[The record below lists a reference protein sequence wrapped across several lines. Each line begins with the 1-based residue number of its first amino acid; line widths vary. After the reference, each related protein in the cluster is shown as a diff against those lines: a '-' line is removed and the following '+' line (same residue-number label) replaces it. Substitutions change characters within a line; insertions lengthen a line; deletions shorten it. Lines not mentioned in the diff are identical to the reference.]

1 MTEGSEPKR
10 RLLMKPH
17 NFSAPVTALR
27 SRLQESM
34 GSYRSIGRGLLVCVT
49 IALAT
54 TFIADHYGGP
64 TLLYALLFGMS
75 LHFLSEESRCRE
87 GIDFAGRTVL
97 RLGVTLLGTRMT
109 LAQVGDLGL
118 GPVLTVIGSVA
129 LVIALGALLARVLG
143 LPRDLGLLTGGA
155 VAICG
160 ASAALALS
168 AVMPRH
174 ETSERNTILTV
185 VGVTTLSTMAMVI
198 YPLIVGALKL
208 ADAQAGIF
216 LGGTIHDVAQVVG
229 AGYMISDQTGDIST
243 LVKLVRV
250 AMLVPTV
257 MVFMWL
263 FRASRQEAGTTA
275 KVPLLPG
282 FLVGFVVLVVI
293 NSLGLIPETMNEG
306 MSTLSRWCLVTAIA
320 ALGIKTSFQ
329 KLAVVGW
336 RPVVLMVLET
346 LLLLSVVLGAVIL
359 GGLGL

>member
-1 MTEGSEPKR
+1 
-10 RLLMKPH
+10 MKPQIF
-17 NFSAPVTALR
+17 NMSTAEWR
-27 SRLQESM
+27 SRLILRL
-34 GSYRSIGRGLLVCVT
+34 GSFRAIGRGLLVCIT

-75 LHFLSEESRCRE
+75 LHFLSEEGRCRE
-87 GIDFAGRTVL
+87 GIEFAARTVL
-97 RLGVTLLGTRMT
+97 RLGVALLGARMT
-109 LAQVGDLGL
+109 LEQVGNLGL
-118 GPVLTVIGSVA
+118 GPVLTVVA
-129 LVIALGALLARVLG
+129 AVGLVIVCGAVLARILG

-185 VGVTTLSTMAMVI
+185 VGVTTLSTMAMVT
-198 YPLIVGALKL
+198 YPLIAGALEL
-208 ADAQAGIF
+208 ANAQAGIF

-229 AGYMISDQTGDIST
+229 AGYMISEQTGDIST

-250 AMLVPTV
+250 AMLVPAV

-263 FRASRQEAGTTA
+263 FRVSRQEEGAAT
-275 KVPLLPG
+275 KVPMLPG

-293 NSLGLIPETMNEG
+293 NSLGLIPETVNEG

-336 RPVVLMVLET
+336 KPVILMALET
-346 LLLLSVVLGAVIL
+346 LLLLVVVLGVVML
-359 GGLGL
+359 GGLGT

>member
-1 MTEGSEPKR
+1 
-10 RLLMKPH
+10 MKPPI
-17 NFSAPVTALR
+17 FTTPEEGWLA
-27 SRLQESM
+27 RLTDRL
-34 GSYRSIGRGLLVCVT
+34 GSYRKIGRGLLVCFM

-75 LHFLSEESRCRE
+75 LHFLSDEGLCRE
-87 GIDFAGRTVL
+87 GIEFAARTVL
-97 RLGVTLLGTRMT
+97 RLGVALLGARMT
-109 LAQVGDLGL
+109 FDQVGELGI

-129 LVIALGALLARVLG
+129 IVILSGAVLARMLG
-143 LPRDLGLLTGGA
+143 LQRDLGLLTGGA

-168 AVMPRH
+168 AAMPRH
-174 ETSERNTILTV
+174 ENSERNTILTV
-185 VGVTTLSTMAMVI
+185 VGVTTLSTVAMVI
-198 YPLIVGALKL
+198 YPLIAGVLALTNT
-208 ADAQAGIF
+208 QAGIF

-229 AGYMISDQTGDIST
+229 AGYMISEETGDTST

-250 AMLVPTV
+250 AMLVPAV

-263 FRASRQEAGTTA
+263 FRASRRAESGAS
-275 KVPLLPG
+275 KVPMLPG

-293 NSLGLIPETMNEG
+293 NSLGLIPEVVNDG

-336 RPVVLMVLET
+336 KPVILMVLET
-346 LLLLSVVLGAVIL
+346 LLLLAIVLGVVLF
-359 GGLGL
+359 GGLGT